1 VSTYPE
7 LAFPGKKGGPERIDR
22 RARIVCTTVIP
33 GRTDAIRV
41 VNSYVRLTLLAL
53 SLLVVGLPLWLF
65 VFVPERLSLATFADP
80 GFWIAVA
87 VGLISILFGFWIGN
101 RSDHT

>member
-1 VSTYPE
+1 
-7 LAFPGKKGGPERIDR
+7 
-22 RARIVCTTVIP
+22 
-33 GRTDAIRV
+33 
-41 VNSYVRLTLLAL
+41 VNRYIRLTLLAL
-53 SLLVVGLPLWLF
+53 ILLVVGLPLWLL
-65 VFVPERLSLATFADP
+65 VFVPDRLSLATFSNP